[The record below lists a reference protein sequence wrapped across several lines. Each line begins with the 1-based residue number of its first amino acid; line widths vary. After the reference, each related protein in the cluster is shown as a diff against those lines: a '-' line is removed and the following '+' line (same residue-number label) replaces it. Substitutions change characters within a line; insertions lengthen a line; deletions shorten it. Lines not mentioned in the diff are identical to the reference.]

1 MRRGHYAQTFFEG
14 AVRKPCVPLLDLMTH
29 AWPFTTHTQ
38 SEEPDRMIIV
48 AAVDPEYRSP
58 LYPAGGTTWPVRRFF
73 RAVGL
78 GTFAVPA

>member
-1 MRRGHYAQTFFEG
+1 M
-14 AVRKPCVPLLDLMTH
+14 M
-29 AWPFTTHTQ
+29 
-38 SEEPDRMIIV
+38 IV